1 MILRSAC
8 FVLLFFLCSFIGAG
22 YFLVKS
28 NLVKAQFMT
37 TDKLGNC
44 YTVLENNEVDKYNS
58 TGVQEFNFSNKNL
71 GKLKWVDAT
80 NPLKLL
86 LFYPDFNQ
94 VVMLDNKLSLRSQF
108 SLRDL
113 DILQPLLICT
123 SVNEGIWVYD
133 QEDFQ
138 LKRLDTDLKV
148 IQESGNIVQVT
159 GVTLQPVQLVE
170 ANGYL
175 YLNNPKTGVLVFDLF
190 GTYYKT
196 IPIKNIT
203 AFQILGD
210 ELFYFKEKKGNTF
223 HLKTLAD
230 NPYEMPD
237 IADTTVQ
244 FIRIENQKLFLLK
257 PGALNI
263 YSRI

>member
-1 MILRSAC
+1 MLRAACIVLAILLS
-8 FVLLFFLCSFIGAG
+8 SFTGAN
-22 YFLVKS
+22 YQLVKS
-28 NLVKAQFMT
+28 NQVNAQMMT

-44 YTVLENNEVDKYNS
+44 YTVLENNEVDKYNNI
-58 TGVQEFNFSNKNL
+58 GVKEFNFSNKNL

-94 VVMLDNKLSLRSQF
+94 VVMLDNKLSLRTQF
-108 SLRDL
+108 SLREL

-123 SVNEGIWVYD
+123 SVNDGIWIYD

-138 LKRLDTDLKV
+138 LKRLDTDLK
-148 IQESGNIVQVT
+148 IMQESGNIVQVT

-196 IPIKNIT
+196 IPIKNIA
-203 AFQILGD
+203 AFQIVGD
-210 ELFYFKEKKGNTF
+210 ELFYFKEKKGYTF

-230 NPYEMPD
+230 TPYEMPD

-244 FIRIENQKLFLLK
+244 SIRIENQKLFLLK

-263 YSRI
+263 YSKI

>member
-1 MILRSAC
+1 MKLRTASLFLLIL
-8 FVLLFFLCSFIGAG
+8 LYSFTGVT
-22 YFLVKS
+22 YLLVKG
-28 NLVKAQFMT
+28 NPVKAQFMT

-58 TGVQEFNFSNKNL
+58 AGVKEFNFSNKNL

-80 NPLKLL
+80 NPMKLL
-86 LFYPDFNQ
+86 LFYQDFNQ
-94 VVMLDNKLSLRSQF
+94 VVMLDNKLSLRTQF
-108 SLRDL
+108 SLREL

-123 SVNEGIWVYD
+123 SVNDGIWVYD

-138 LKRLDTDLKV
+138 LKRLDTDLK
-148 IQESGNIVQVT
+148 IMQESGNIIQVT
-159 GVTLQPVQLVE
+159 GVALQPVQLVE

-190 GTYYKT
+190 GTFYKT
-196 IPIKNIT
+196 IPIKNIVS
-203 AFQILGD
+203 FQILSD
-210 ELFYFKEKKGNTF
+210 EMFYFKEKKVNTF

-230 NPYEMPD
+230 IPYELPEPG
-237 IADTTVQ
+237 DTTVQ
-244 FIRIENQKLFLLK
+244 SVRVENQKLFLLK